1 MEYSLFYP
9 PNAEKR
15 VQKLTAESINDLS
28 IDFLLNALTENR
40 NERGHLRKLM
50 T

>member
-15 VQKLTAESINDLS
+15 VQKLTAESINS
-28 IDFLLNALTENR
+28 RFVIKNYSY
-40 NERGHLRKLM
+40 
-50 T
+50 